1 MSSVIPVPELAA
13 TAIGRLTAR
22 DVWLAVRHYG
32 LLPLAR
38 ESFVRFRYGDGF
50 SHARALGLQLSVAA
64 IPLVIAAIGLAN
76 ALRTDSLGLVLRR
89 TLLELTPRA
98 SDELVRS
105 TISPFRDDVG
115 EHLVALVLGLA
126 AALLALTTAMGQ
138 VERGANRIYGISRD
152 RPTVAK
158 YRRAFGMA
166 LIAGLPIMVG
176 SGVLVAAEAFAE
188 AVELVYGLQDDVVAI
203 PARILGAVLL
213 LAAITLVLRRSPA
226 RRQPGWSLLALGG
239 LVALVMSVALTGL
252 LAGFL
257 HLAADVGS
265 VYGPVTVVMALL
277 LWAQLTSAAV
287 FLGFAVSA
295 QVENARVG
303 REEAAKPGAGRALP
317 EPEDLARLAALDDDG
332 RRPERT

>member
-1 MSSVIPVPELAA
+1 MSSVNPVPELAA
-13 TAIGRLTAR
+13 TGIGRLTAR
-22 DVWLAVRHYG
+22 DAWLTVRHYG
-32 LLPLAR
+32 LLPLVR
-38 ESFVRFRYGDGF
+38 ESSVRFRYGDGF
-50 SHARALGLQLSVAA
+50 SHARALGLQLSIAA

-105 TISPFRDDVG
+105 TISPFREDVG
-115 EHLVALVLGLA
+115 EHLVALALGLV
-126 AALLALTTAMGQ
+126 AALVALTTAMGQ
-138 VERGANRIYGISRD
+138 VERGANRIYGIGRD
-152 RPTVAK
+152 RPALAK

-166 LIAGLPIMVG
+166 LVAGLPIMAG

-188 AVELVYGLQDDVVAI
+188 AVELEYGFQDEAVAI
-203 PARILGAVLL
+203 PARILGGLLL
-213 LAAITLVLRRSPA
+213 LAAITLVLRRAPA

-239 LVALVMSVALTGL
+239 LVALVMSIALTGL

-265 VYGPVTVVMALL
+265 VYGPITVVMALL

-295 QVENARVG
+295 QLESARVG
-303 REEAAKPGAGRALP
+303 REEAAEPPGGRALP
-317 EPEDLARLAALDDDG
+317 TREDLAGLAAVDDG
-332 RRPERT
+332 ERRTERT